1 MKGEVIGL
9 GNALVDLLTSIES
22 DDLLVQLG
30 MPKGS
35 MQLVDEVNMQRVL
48 DATKNLKRDR
58 ASGGSAANTISGMAM
73 LGVKTGYIGKVGRD
87 ETGEFFRRD
96 MEKAGITPVLLEGK
110 APSGVA
116 IGLISYDSERTF
128 ATYLGAAIELIP
140 EDLTASMFHGYEY
153 FHIEGYLVQNQQLV
167 RRAMEL
173 AKQEGLKI
181 TLDLASYNVVESNL
195 EFLKEVVEKYVNIVF
210 ANEEEA
216 RSFTG
221 MEPPEAVVEISKICD
236 IAVVKVGMNGSYIRT
251 DNVTHKV
258 EAVRANSI
266 DSTGAGDLYA
276 AGFLYGL
283 LQGYPMDI
291 CGTLGSVLAANV
303 IEVMGPKMNDERWAQ
318 INQIVRKTVIK
329 K

>member
-1 MKGEVIGL
+1 MNGEIIGL

-22 DDLLVQLG
+22 DELLVKLG

-35 MQLVDEVNMQRVL
+35 MQLVDEANMQRVL
-48 DATKNLKRDR
+48 DATKNLKRNR

-96 MEKAGITPVLLEGK
+96 MEKTGITPILLEGK

-128 ATYLGAAIELIP
+128 ATYLGAAIELNP
-140 EDLTASMFHGYEY
+140 EDLTASMFHGYKY

-195 EFLKEVVEKYVNIVF
+195 EFSKEVVEKYVDIVF

-236 IAVVKVGMNGSYIRT
+236 IAVVKVGKNGSYIRT
-251 DNVTHKV
+251 NNVTYKV

-283 LQGYPMDI
+283 LQNYPMDI
-291 CGTLGSVLAANV
+291 CGTIGSVLAANV

-318 INQIVRKTVIK
+318 INQTVRKTVEQK
-329 K
+329 